1 MKNWLNYG
9 LFLRD
14 FPTSY
19 KQKSKMNIKETENNE
34 KNASDMTSRC
44 LRKNKTI
51 NSIKLEAKRDAAAA
65 QMEPS

>member
-1 MKNWLNYG
+1 M
-9 LFLRD
+9 FLRD

-19 KQKSKMNIKETENNE
+19 KQKSKMNIKETENGE

-51 NSIKLEAKRDAAAA
+51 NSIKLAAKRDAAAA

>member
-1 MKNWLNYG
+1 M
-9 LFLRD
+9 FLRD

-19 KQKSKMNIKETENNE
+19 KQKSKMNIKETENDE

-51 NSIKLEAKRDAAAA
+51 NSIKLAAKRDAAAA

>member
-1 MKNWLNYG
+1 
-9 LFLRD
+9 
-14 FPTSY
+14 
-19 KQKSKMNIKETENNE
+19 MNIKETENDE

-51 NSIKLEAKRDAAAA
+51 NRIKLAAKRDAAAA